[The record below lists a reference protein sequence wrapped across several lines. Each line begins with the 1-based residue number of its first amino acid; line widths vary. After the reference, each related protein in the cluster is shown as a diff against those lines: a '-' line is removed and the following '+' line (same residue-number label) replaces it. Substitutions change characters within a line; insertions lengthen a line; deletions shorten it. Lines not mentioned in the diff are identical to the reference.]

1 MAGYDRAITVFSP
14 DGHLFQVEYANEAV
28 RKGSTT
34 VGVRGKNCVV
44 LAVERMSTPKL
55 QDPRTIH
62 KIMKIEDDV
71 AVAFSGLAADARVVV
86 NMTRVECQSY
96 RLNVEDSPTVDYVA
110 RFVARTQQKFTLRG
124 GARPFGVAMLLAGFN
139 SSGKPELYQTDPAGT
154 YYGWKASA
162 IGKNCETVNDF
173 FKEQFKTKQPEDL
186 SDDDALR
193 MALKGILE
201 VTEASGKNIEV
212 VMVRPTGM
220 QFVPEAE
227 LEPLLK
233 ELDDTAEKIAALKAQ
248 K

>member
-34 VGVRGKNCVV
+34 VGVRGKDCVV
-44 LAVERMSTPKL
+44 LAVERQSTPKL

-62 KIMKIEDDV
+62 KILKIEDNV
-71 AVAFSGLAADARVVV
+71 IVAFSGLAADARVVV

-96 RLNVEDSPTVDYVA
+96 RLNVEDRPTVDYVA
-110 RFVARTQQKFTLRG
+110 RYVARMQQKYTLRG
-124 GARPFGVAMLLAGFN
+124 GARPFGVAMLMAGFDN
-139 SSGKPELYQTDPAGT
+139 DGRPGLYQTDPAGT
-154 YYGWKASA
+154 YYGWKANA

-173 FKEQFKTKQPEDL
+173 FKAQFKNKTSEELDQ
-186 SDDDALR
+186 DATLR
-193 MALKGILE
+193 MALKGMLE
-201 VTEASGKNIEV
+201 VTEASMKNIEV
-212 VMVRPTGM
+212 VVVTKEGM
-220 QFVPEAE
+220 KYVQDAD

-233 ELDDTAEKIAALKAQ
+233 ELDQTQAKIEALKAM